1 MAASSI
7 GPIPAAHSGIE
18 RERFSKAS
26 VGIAVAPPV
35 S

>member
-7 GPIPAAHSGIE
+7 GLIPAAHSGIE
-18 RERFSKAS
+18 RKRFFKAS
-26 VGIAVAPPV
+26 VGIAAAPPV